1 MEKFTAEFQFLSAG
15 SDAFSDLAFPPVHR
29 IFKGPTRAFVIFYS
43 GAYEKAHVEEKG
55 VRTMSQHENFVVD
68 VKHVTKHFADLKAVT
83 DASFT
88 IRKGECFGLLGP
100 NGAGKS
106 TLIRMLY
113 GASARTGG
121 TMTVLGFDP
130 QINGRDLRRR
140 IGIVT
145 QEDAL
150 DEAMSVLE
158 NMRMYASF
166 LGLSKTLAN
175 TRIEELLDF
184 LSLTHKANAP
194 ILSLSGG
201 MKRRLVFVRALLG
214 DPELLILDEPTT
226 GLDPAVRQ
234 LIWDKIEAFKRR
246 GKTVLLTTH
255 YMDEAEFLCDR
266 LVVLDNGSIKIH
278 GAPRALIAEHCPGF
292 VALWSRQYATPDF
305 LEDEGSSH
313 LQANRRLEKNTLA
326 ELAEALESEPIKP
339 AVIRPSNLEDVFLKV
354 TGRELSGNA

>member
-1 MEKFTAEFQFLSAG
+1 M
-15 SDAFSDLAFPPVHR
+15 
-29 IFKGPTRAFVIFYS
+29 S
-43 GAYEKAHVEEKG
+43 GKD
-55 VRTMSQHENFVVD
+55 RFVVD
-68 VKHVTKHFADLKAVT
+68 VNNVTKQFEGVKAVT

-88 IRKGECFGLLGP
+88 IKKGECFGLLGP

-113 GASARTGG
+113 GASARSGG
-121 TMTVLGFDP
+121 AMNVLGFDP
-130 QINGRDLRRR
+130 QTNGRDLRRR
-140 IGIVT
+140 IGVVT

-150 DEAMSVLE
+150 DEAMSVVE

-166 LGLSKTLAN
+166 LGLPKQIAKE
-175 TRIEELLDF
+175 RITELLEF
-184 LSLTHKANAP
+184 LSLSHKADAP
-194 ILSLSGG
+194 IMSLSGG
-201 MKRRLVFVRALLG
+201 MKRRLVFVRALLS

-266 LVVLDNGSIKIH
+266 LVILDNGSIKMH

-292 VALWSRQYATPDF
+292 VALWAKEYASPD
-305 LEDEGSSH
+305 LNEDEDKGAVPS
-313 LQANRRLEKNTLA
+313 NRRMEKRTLS
-326 ELAEALESEPIKP
+326 ELAEALAKEPIQP

>member
-1 MEKFTAEFQFLSAG
+1 MTQTLVVNVEKVSKQFAG
-15 SDAFSDLAFPPVHR
+15 VH
-29 IFKGPTRAFVIFYS
+29 
-43 GAYEKAHVEEKG
+43 
-55 VRTMSQHENFVVD
+55 
-68 VKHVTKHFADLKAVT
+68 AVS

-88 IRKGECFGLLGP
+88 IQKGECFGLLGP

-113 GASARTGG
+113 GASSRTQGS
-121 TMTVLGFDP
+121 MSVLGLDP
-130 QINGRDLRRR
+130 EKQGRQLRHR

-150 DEAMSVLE
+150 DEAMSVVE
-158 NMRMYASF
+158 NMRMFAKF
-166 LGLSKTLAN
+166 LGLPPALAQS
-175 TRIEELLDF
+175 RIDELLDF
-184 LSLTHKANAP
+184 LSLTHKADTR
-194 ILSLSGG
+194 IMTLSGG
-201 MKRRLVFVRALLG
+201 MKRRLVFVRALLS

-266 LVVLDNGSIKIH
+266 LVILDNGTIKLQ

-292 VALWSRQYATPDF
+292 VALWRKQYANPNFGDD
-305 LEDEGSSH
+305 DESSVSEP
-313 LQANRRLEKNTLA
+313 NRRLEKSSLA
-326 ELAEALESEPIKP
+326 ELASALEQETVKP
-339 AVIRPSNLEDVFLKV
+339 EVIRPSNLEDVFLKV
-354 TGRELSGNA
+354 TGRELSSNA

>member
-1 MEKFTAEFQFLSAG
+1 MNDPK
-15 SDAFSDLAFPPVHR
+15 DLV
-29 IFKGPTRAFVIFYS
+29 
-43 GAYEKAHVEEKG
+43 VEVKG
-55 VRTMSQHENFVVD
+55 VSKSYDKVQ
-68 VKHVTKHFADLKAVT
+68 AVT

-88 IRKGECFGLLGP
+88 IRRGECFGLLGP

-113 GASARTGG
+113 GASSRSSGE
-121 TMTVLGFDP
+121 MTVLGLDP
-130 QINGRDLRRR
+130 TRDGRKLRHK

-150 DEAMSVLE
+150 DEAMSVVE
-158 NMRMYASF
+158 NMEMFARF
-166 LGLSKTLAN
+166 LGIPKDVAKP
-175 TRIEELLDF
+175 RVRELLEF
-184 LSLTHKANAP
+184 MSLTHKADTK
-194 ILSLSGG
+194 IQDLSGG
-201 MKRRLVFVRALLG
+201 MKRRLVFVRALLS

-234 LIWDKIEAFKRR
+234 LIWDKVESFKRQ

-266 LVVLDNGSIKIH
+266 LVIVDGGTIKLH

-292 VALWSRQYATPDF
+292 VAIWAKKQAHTEGADDDEVT
-305 LEDEGSSH
+305 LEP
-313 LQANRRLEKNTLA
+313 NRRLTRNTLS
-326 ELAEALESEPIKP
+326 ELADDLKRETVQPEI
-339 AVIRPSNLEDVFLKV
+339 IRPTTLEDVFLKI